1 MAESDRAVYKLDE
14 IAGDLESVRP
24 GDVMMSKTINQVGV
38 ALRILKEAM
47 IEFELVCPYCDVIN
61 FDPMESKGSCL
72 ACGAPLGRAR
82 PLESPDGK

>member
-1 MAESDRAVYKLDE
+1 MLPKSEGLKLDE
-14 IAGDLESVRP
+14 VSDHLESVRP
-24 GDVMMSKTINQVGV
+24 GDIAMAKTMNYVGV
-38 ALRILKEAM
+38 ALRILKEAL

-82 PLESPDGK
+82 PLEWPDGK